1 MSRDKNFQTLIAALS
16 DANRLANE
24 LGLDCQEELS
34 DIQDRVNAQAI
45 EEQDDL
51 VKFVKSKDSQ

>member
-1 MSRDKNFQTLIAALS
+1 MSREKKFQTLIAALS

-34 DIQDRVNAQAI
+34 DIQDRINAQAI

-51 VKFVKSKDSQ
+51 VKFVRSKDSQ